1 MPCGSDNGNGSGI
14 LNDEDTTPHP
24 LTTRESEI
32 AHAYAAGETYQ
43 QIAARLNIAPSTVRT
58 HLATIYRKLG
68 VSSKLDLHRHLRPAP
83 VPAGPGT
90 APSLPDKPSIA
101 VLAFDNMS
109 GDPEQRYFSDGIT
122 DEIITALS
130 RSPWLF
136 VIARNTSFTYRGQAV
151 DTRRI
156 AAELGVRFI
165 LQGSV
170 RRAGARVRVTA
181 QLLDGTSGG
190 HVWSE
195 RYDGA
200 LADVFALQD
209 EITRNVVASILT
221 RLHLTT
227 LPEPVERSAR
237 PDLTVWDLTMR
248 GWHLLYDF
256 TPDSFATARWLLQRA
271 LDRDPDSAEATM
283 VLSLIHH
290 HDALMG
296 FVADFRKT
304 MTRAHA
310 LARRATELDGTN
322 EYAHWAFGISAW
334 GLHRHDA
341 SIAALERAVEINPNC
356 SLAHGSLGT
365 ALALVGRSDEAIA
378 RQQIAIRSNPRDPS
392 IFFRFTGIALAHYA
406 AGRFDEAA
414 DWAGRAVHRM
424 PRWYLGH
431 VLLAASQAQSRQDKA
446 AAETV
451 RAARAVLPDLTLAD
465 LDRMPYR
472 DADRMEGLRACLQ
485 RAGLP
490 APDTRPAI
498 SPDRP
503 ADRGRSG
510 WHPPCRDG

>member
-1 MPCGSDNGNGSGI
+1 M
-14 LNDEDTTPHP
+14 
-24 LTTRESEI
+24 
-32 AHAYAAGETYQ
+32 
-43 QIAARLNIAPSTVRT
+43 RT
-58 HLATIYRKLG
+58 HLSTIYRKLG
-68 VSSKLDLHRHLRPAP
+68 VSSKLDLHRCLLAAP
-83 VPAGPGT
+83 GSAEPGA
-90 APSLPDKPSIA
+90 APPQPDKPSIA

-109 GDPEQRYFSDGIT
+109 DDPRQQYFSDGIT
-122 DEIITALS
+122 DDIITALS

-156 AAELGVRFI
+156 ATDLGVRFI

-170 RRAGARVRVTA
+170 RRAGDRVRVTA

-195 RYDGA
+195 RYDGE

-227 LPEPVERSAR
+227 IAEPVERTSR

-256 TPDSFATARWLLQRA
+256 TPESFANARWLLQRA

-296 FVADFRKT
+296 FAADYPRT
-304 MTRAHA
+304 MARAHD
-310 LARRATELDGTN
+310 LARRAIELDGTN
-322 EYAHWAFGISAW
+322 EYAHWAFGISGW

-341 SIAALERAVEINPNC
+341 SIAALERAVDLNPNC

-406 AGRFDEAA
+406 AGRFDEAT

-431 VLLAASQAQSRQDKA
+431 VLQAASQAQAGRDEA
-446 AAETV
+446 AADTV
-451 RAARAVLPDLTLAD
+451 RAARAVLPGLTLAD
-465 LDRMPYR
+465 LDRVPYS
-472 DADRMEGLRACLQ
+472 DAERMEGLRTCL
-485 RAGLP
+485 RHAGLP
-490 APDTRPAI
+490 AGDAPPAQ
-498 SPDRP
+498 P
-503 ADRGRSG
+503 
-510 WHPPCRDG
+510 

>member
-1 MPCGSDNGNGSGI
+1 MAC
-14 LNDEDTTPHP
+14 
-24 LTTRESEI
+24 
-32 AHAYAAGETYQ
+32 AYAAGETYQ
-43 QIAARLNIAPSTVRT
+43 EIAARLNIAPSTVRT
-58 HLATIYRKLG
+58 HLSTIYRKLG
-68 VSSKLDLHRHLRPAP
+68 VSSKLDLHRHLLPAP
-83 VPAGPGT
+83 GS
-90 APSLPDKPSIA
+90 APPLPEKPSIA

-109 GDPEQRYFSDGIT
+109 DDPGQRYFSDGIT
-122 DEIITALS
+122 DDIITALS

-156 AAELGVRFI
+156 AADLGVRFI

-195 RYDGA
+195 RYDGD
-200 LADVFALQD
+200 LADVFTLQD

-227 LPEPVERSAR
+227 IAEPVERAAR

-256 TPDSFATARWLLQRA
+256 TPDSFATARWLLDRA
-271 LDRDPDSAEATM
+271 LDRDPESAEATM

-296 FVADFRKT
+296 FAADYRKT
-304 MTRAHA
+304 MTRAHG

-322 EYAHWAFGISAW
+322 EYAHWAYGISAW

-341 SIAALERAVEINPNC
+341 SIAALERAVELNPNC

-378 RQQIAIRSNPRDPS
+378 RQQIAMRSNPRDPS
-392 IFFRFTGIALAHYA
+392 IFFRFTGLALAHYA

-414 DWAGRAVHRM
+414 GWAGRAVHRM

-431 VLLAASQAQSRQDKA
+431 LLLAASQAQTGRQETA
-446 AAETV
+446 ADTV
-451 RAARAVLPDLTLAD
+451 RAARVVLPGLSRAD
-465 LDRMPYR
+465 LDRVPYR
-472 DADRMEGLRACLQ
+472 DAERMEGLRACLR

-490 APDTRPAI
+490 GGGAAPPQ
-498 SPDRP
+498 P
-503 ADRGRSG
+503 
-510 WHPPCRDG
+510 